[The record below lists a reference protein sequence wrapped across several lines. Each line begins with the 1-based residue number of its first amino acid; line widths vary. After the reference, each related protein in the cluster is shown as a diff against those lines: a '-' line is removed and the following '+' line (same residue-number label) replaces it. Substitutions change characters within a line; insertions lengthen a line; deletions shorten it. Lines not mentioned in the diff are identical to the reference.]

1 MSIWGASWV
10 LDVLFLDLGGGYS
23 PSNYTFVFR
32 NFNGYLIK
40 LSHAH
45 TYAHSGKQCPARSWY
60 VVLHPPPPV
69 RSDLRGT
76 DPDAGAEPSSP
87 AVLVVS
93 DRQPDVRSAFHRL
106 GLGVG

>member
-60 VVLHPPPPV
+60 TVLHPPPP
-69 RSDLRGT
+69 SDLIYEAQT
-76 DPDAGAEPSSP
+76 LMLEQSP
-87 AVLVVS
+87 AL
-93 DRQPDVRSAFHRL
+93 PRS
-106 GLGVG
+106 